1 MFFFFKDPATTEIYT
16 LSLHDALPVP
26 GSRAVIGTLPSGP
39 LTIYRPVSAASLP
52 VKLGDDSAHDHR
64 EFDSDS
70 PLAIEYSIGGG
81 SISLSPFTSAPGAA
95 RADMACPGMV

>member
-1 MFFFFKDPATTEIYT
+1 
-16 LSLHDALPVP
+16 
-26 GSRAVIGTLPSGP
+26 
-39 LTIYRPVSAASLP
+39 